1 MIAHTM
7 PTIVVRGVG
16 VQGAQGVAGLG
27 EFTMTAAT
35 SIHAGWAVA
44 MDSAGDAY
52 HPDRDV
58 PSDSDR
64 VIGVAKDD
72 AMTGEP
78 VRVVTLGP
86 LVVGAWIA
94 DGPLYVDDDG
104 SLTSTPPADRWQ
116 VQAAVAISATE
127 LFVDIKPAI
136 VLNP

>member
-1 MIAHTM
+1 MTAHTM

-16 VQGAQGVAGLG
+16 VQGAQGVAGVA
-27 EFTMTAAT
+27 EFTMTAA
-35 SIHAGWAVA
+35 SQIHAGWAVA
-44 MDSAGDAY
+44 MDSDGDAY

-58 PSDSDR
+58 PTDADR
-64 VIGVAKDD
+64 VVGVAKDD
-72 AMTGEP
+72 SMTGEP

-86 LVVGAWIA
+86 LVTGSWTQ
-94 DGPLYVDDDG
+94 GPLYVDDDG